1 MDMECALHRS
11 ENEIEDENQLNLAE
25 AIDSLT
31 TSSNL
36 KKKSKNKKRKNIQ
49 EKEYEVLEKLGK
61 SLMEE
66 DDADDVFG
74 KMVATKMKSM
84 SAHMKFHFK

>member
-1 MDMECALHRS
+1 MESALLGS
-11 ENEIEDENQLNLAE
+11 DNKIDDENQLNLPE
-25 AIDSLT
+25 TIDSLT

-36 KKKSKNKKRKNIQ
+36 KKKSKNKKSGKNLQ

-66 DDADDVFG
+66 DKDDADDVFG
-74 KMVATKMKSM
+74 KMLPLK
-84 SAHMKFHFK
+84 

>member
-31 TSSNL
+31 TSANL
-36 KKKSKNKKRKNIQ
+36 KKKIKKQ
-49 EKEYEVLEKLGK
+49 EKEEYRRKRI
-61 SLMEE
+61 
-66 DDADDVFG
+66 
-74 KMVATKMKSM
+74 
-84 SAHMKFHFK
+84 